1 MKIIKITQ
9 QAIFSMLIVCAV
21 SPFISGCKNSNEQ
34 QRNQVVAQ
42 EKGIT
47 EQNKSGINP
56 LPDMDFDAEQFGE
69 NEIESDQPL
78 TAAVIE
84 QMQIVEIDRPLYQND
99 VSDFKYYLLKE
110 LYNGENG
117 KILLISR
124 TSEMENFA
132 WLATYDMQNK
142 LVDSKTVYYD
152 EWAES
157 AVRTTSAIRNN
168 KIIISQFMLDF
179 ETGNENKKVNTFY
192 INEALKFV
200 SDHS

>member
-1 MKIIKITQ
+1 MKIIRITQ
-9 QAIFSMLIVCAV
+9 QTIFSMLIVCAV
-21 SPFISGCKNSNEQ
+21 SPFIAGCKNNNEQ
-34 QRNQVVAQ
+34 QRNQAVAQ
-42 EKGIT
+42 EKVMT

-69 NEIESDQPL
+69 KEIENDLPL
-78 TAAVIE
+78 TAAAIE
-84 QMQIVEIDRPLYQND
+84 QLQIVEIDRPLYQND
-99 VSDFKYYLLKE
+99 VSDFKYHLLKE

-124 TSEMENFA
+124 ASEMENFA
-132 WLATYDMQNK
+132 WLATYDVQNK
-142 LVDSKTVYYD
+142 LVDSKIVYYD

-157 AVRTTSAIRNN
+157 AVRTTSAIRDNM
-168 KIIISQFMLDF
+168 ITISQFMLDF
-179 ETGNENKKVNTFY
+179 ETGQENKKVNTFY